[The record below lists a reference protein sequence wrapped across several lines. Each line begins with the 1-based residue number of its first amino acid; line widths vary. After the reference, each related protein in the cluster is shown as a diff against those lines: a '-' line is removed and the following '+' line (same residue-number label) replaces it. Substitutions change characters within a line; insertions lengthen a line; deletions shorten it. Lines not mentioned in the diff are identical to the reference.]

1 MRNRLVISIVLGAL
15 LALGAA
21 GAVGAQQSDVSVDLP
36 GGSSVDPGS
45 AVPACSNLGDD
56 DGDGAVDMADP
67 GCSSP
72 LDGDEGGAAP
82 PPTTTTTTPPTT
94 TTTTPPTTTTTGP
107 TTSTTD
113 ETPPRDDPSDLPGHN
128 PFKDDDKGGRSF
140 SGTSE
145 DGGGGSKGAADG
157 AEGPNEIP
165 TPEIRRP
172 DGTPT
177 NSNPTVTIGTTGAA
191 PIGVPNFVIEQFSI
205 PPFLLPIYQAC
216 GTQYGVPWEVLAS
229 INRIETA
236 FGTNLNVSTAGAL
249 GWMQFMPATW
259 EMYGVDANS
268 DGRKDPYNP
277 VDAICAAARYLK
289 AAGAEEDLYQAIF
302 AYNHA
307 DWYVDEVL
315 LYAKQ
320 YGNLPSGLVDS
331 LTGLTEG
338 AHFPVAAKSR
348 YADDISER
356 DAIRR
361 AAPTPGA
368 SGNAADVV
376 SDSPTRRGIDI
387 YAKEGAPVV
396 AANDGIIT
404 RIGHNKRL
412 GRFIVLRDA
421 YGNEYTYA
429 GLGKIA
435 KAIPVP
441 EQHDLS
447 AKDFNLVTPGK
458 GDAKPKVSAS
468 ETTRAQTIHD
478 EAEAG
483 GAGGERAG
491 GNPRG
496 GKPGKRGD
504 RNAEPAARGGYP
516 SPGSEPGPTADSTET
531 ASTNTED
538 SRDRLFALP
547 RRKDNGD
554 NGGAGAGRDLGTRVD
569 DLLGRGMPGYETFKS
584 YFSGVLRFDAKTM
597 DTAPLRKGSRV
608 VGGTIIGEVGQTDP
622 AAAPH
627 LNFAITPAG
636 RGAHTIDPKPILDGW
651 KLLEAT
657 AIYRAAGKNPFDDRA
672 SVGEVLLASKSQLQR
687 QVLADPRIEIY
698 SCGRSDVATGQIDR
712 RILAVLEYLVAR
724 GYRLTITSLKC
735 GHSIMTTSGNV
746 SAHSTGDAVDI
757 AMVNGIPIYG
767 NQGSGSITEAVIND
781 LLQLQGAMEPAQI
794 ISLMNMGGPTFSM
807 PDHDD
812 HIHVGYT
819 PDGTDNGGEPISGL
833 LKPKQWDK
841 LLDRIS
847 ELDQP
852 TVPIKPSQ
860 FSLPTR
866 KGDKAGNAPIGE

>member
-1 MRNRLVISIVLGAL
+1 MRNRLVITLVLGAL
-15 LALGAA
+15 LAVLAA
-21 GAVGAQQSDVSVDLP
+21 GAVGAQSTGVSVDLP
-36 GGSSVDPGS
+36 GGGTLDPGQ
-45 AVPACSNLGDD
+45 ALPACSNLRDD
-56 DGDGAVDMADP
+56 DGDGAVDLADP
-67 GCSSP
+67 GCSNP

-82 PPTTTTTTPPTT
+82 PSTTTTTPTTTPST
-94 TTTTPPTTTTTGP
+94 TTTTPSTTTTDP
-107 TTSTTD
+107 TTSTGD
-113 ETPPRDDPSDLPGHN
+113 DDMPPPRDDPNDLPG
-128 PFKDDDKGGRSF
+128 KDDPFGDGKGDGGRTF
-140 SGTSE
+140 SGKNE
-145 DGGGGSKGAADG
+145 DGGDGESGKGSDASGDPDA
-157 AEGPNEIP
+157 IP
-165 TPEIRRP
+165 TPELRRP
-172 DGTPT
+172 DGSPT
-177 NSNPTVTIGTTGAA
+177 NSNPTVTIGSTGAA

-259 EMYGVDANS
+259 EMYGVDANN

-289 AAGAEEDLYQAIF
+289 AAGADDDLYQAIF

-338 AHFPVAAKSR
+338 AHFPVAAKAR

-356 DAIRR
+356 AAIKR
-361 AAPTPGA
+361 AAPTPGS

-387 YAKEGAPVV
+387 YSKDGAPVV
-396 AANDGIIT
+396 AANDGVIT
-404 RIGHNKRL
+404 KIGQNGEL

-441 EQHDLS
+441 KQKSLS
-447 AKDFNLVTPGK
+447 AKDFNLVTPGD
-458 GDAKPKVSAS
+458 GDQKPKVSAS
-468 ETTRAQTIHD
+468 KTTRAQTIHN
-478 EAEAG
+478 EAETDAGAKGEKAG
-483 GAGGERAG
+483 GGKAG
-491 GNPRG
+491 GN
-496 GKPGKRGD
+496 GKEKAAQPKPAPQTSGLGD
-504 RNAEPAARGGYP
+504 WRATGSAGPA
-516 SPGSEPGPTADSTET
+516 
-531 ASTNTED
+531 NTED

-547 RRKDNGD
+547 KRKG
-554 NGGAGAGRDLGTRVD
+554 NGGNGTTEKGGDLGAEVD
-569 DLLGRGMPGYETFKS
+569 DLLGKGLPGYETFKS
-584 YFSGVLRFDAKTM
+584 YFSGVLRFDSKTM

-608 VGGTIIGEVGQTDP
+608 VGGTILGEIAQTDP
-622 AAAPH
+622 DVAPH
-627 LNFAITPAG
+627 LHFEITPAG
-636 RGAHTIDPKPILDGW
+636 RGAHSIDPKPILDGW

-672 SVGEVLLASKSQLQR
+672 TVGQVLLASKSQLQR
-687 QVLADPRIEIY
+687 QVLADPDLEIY
-698 SCGRSDVATGQIDR
+698 SCGREDVATGQIDR
-712 RILAVLEYLVAR
+712 RVMAVLEYLVAR

-757 AMVNGIPIYG
+757 AAVNGIPILG
-767 NQGSGSITEAVIND
+767 NQGKGSITEAVIND
-781 LLQLQGAMEPAQI
+781 LLKLQGPMQPAQI
-794 ISLMNMGGPTFSM
+794 ISLMEMGGPTFAM
-807 PDHDD
+807 ADHND

-819 PDGTDNGGEPISGL
+819 PDGTDNGGQPLTGM
-833 LKPKQWDK
+833 LKPDQWDK

-852 TVPIKPSQ
+852 TVPVKPSKY
-860 FSLPTR
+860 SLPAK
-866 KGDKAGNAPIGE
+866 KGDKASNAHIGE